1 MRARLLLA
9 CLALAALAT
18 AASSCTAQE
27 VVPVSEIRLAV
38 GYDHVCVLDD
48 DGSISCE
55 SYGDSPYPAA
65 PPGQFL
71 SVSAAEATTC
81 AIREDRTAA
90 CWSEWGGE
98 VLEPPEGKFSVVA
111 AGGRSACG
119 LRADGKIECWGEIQP
134 EPGSTPPDG
143 QFRAL
148 SMNWDHAC
156 AIDLDGVVACWGV
169 GGDRLCQMSNGH
181 TDWCTGGDGGEKA
194 HPPSMRV
201 QAVDA
206 GVLQTCAIREDSTV
220 ACWSDEEYVQ
230 AQQPPADVRF
240 KSLSAGDAISCGISV
255 EDRLICW
262 GRVYGT
268 PLQEPEGRYLIVDA
282 GSRVICAVRMSGATE
297 CWKDAHLQETHYAG
311 PESTTE
317 LEDATEL
324 EGTAESEDSAES
336 EGRFLSVSAGHS
348 ICGVEIDGSLSC
360 WGTDPYRRS
369 WPADPPTGTYRSVI
383 TGSDQACAFDAG
395 GGATCWDLG
404 TGERVTLG
412 SAGIKHVS
420 FGSGVA
426 CVVNATGGIE
436 CFGSAGP
443 RSVASLSPP
452 DDGPFSMVA
461 VGLYHACALR
471 QDGQIRC
478 WGEDHR
484 QQTSPP
490 AGSYR
495 AISAGRFHTCALDA
509 EGNVACWGSSSFG
522 YSGRDLFSPLIAE
535 PARQI
540 EAGTHVT
547 CALRLDDRVVCNG
560 LRLGEL
566 APPPDERFKAI
577 SVGSRLVCTIDLDD
591 AVACRYAPPAEE

>member
-1 MRARLLLA
+1 MWVLLLFA
-9 CLALAALAT
+9 WLAALAAAPASRT
-18 AASSCTAQE
+18 APE
-27 VVPVSEIRLAV
+27 VVPVSADRLAV
-38 GYDHVCVLDD
+38 GYDHVCTLDD
-48 DGSISCE
+48 DGSIACE
-55 SYGDSPYPAA
+55 SYDDSPYPAA
-65 PPGQFL
+65 PPGRFL
-71 SVSAAEATTC
+71 SVSAAGSTTC

-90 CWSEWGGE
+90 CWSEWAQE
-98 VLEPPEGKFSVVA
+98 VLETPGGEFSVVA

-134 EPGSTPPDG
+134 GPGSTPPDG

-156 AIDLDGVVACWGV
+156 AIDLDGMIACWGM
-169 GGDRLCQMSNGH
+169 GGDRECQHSNGR
-181 TDWCTGGDGGEKA
+181 TLYCGGGDGGEKA
-194 HPPSMRV
+194 QPPSTRV

-220 ACWSDEEYVQ
+220 ACWSDEEYVR
-230 AQQPPADVRF
+230 AQPPPTDARF
-240 KSLSAGDAISCGISV
+240 KSLSTGGAISCGISA
-255 EDRLICW
+255 EDELICW

-268 PLQEPEGRYLIVDA
+268 PLQEPEGKYLAVGA
-282 GSRVICAVRMSGATE
+282 GSRVICAVRMSGAIE
-297 CWKDAHLQETHYAG
+297 CWKDAYLQETHYAG
-311 PESTTE
+311 PE
-317 LEDATEL
+317 
-324 EGTAESEDSAES
+324 
-336 EGRFLSVSAGHS
+336 GRFRSVSAS
-348 ICGVEIDGSLSC
+348 YRTCGVDLAGSLSC

-369 WPADPPTGTYRSVI
+369 WPADPPTGTYQSVI
-383 TGSDQACAFDAG
+383 TGVEQACAFDAD
-395 GGATCWDLG
+395 GGATCWNLG

-412 SAGIKHVS
+412 SAGIEHVS

-426 CVVNATGGIE
+426 CVVNAAGGIE
-436 CFGSAGP
+436 CFGPAGP

-478 WGEDHR
+478 WGEDSR

-490 AGSYR
+490 TGSYR
-495 AISAGRFHTCALDA
+495 AISAGSFHTCALDA
-509 EGNVACWGSSSFG
+509 EGNVACWGDSSFG
-522 YSGRDLFSPLIAE
+522 YSGRDLFSPLMAA
-535 PARQI
+535 PAAQI
-540 EAGTHVT
+540 EAGAHVT

-577 SVGSRLVCTIDLDD
+577 SVGSRLVCTIDLND